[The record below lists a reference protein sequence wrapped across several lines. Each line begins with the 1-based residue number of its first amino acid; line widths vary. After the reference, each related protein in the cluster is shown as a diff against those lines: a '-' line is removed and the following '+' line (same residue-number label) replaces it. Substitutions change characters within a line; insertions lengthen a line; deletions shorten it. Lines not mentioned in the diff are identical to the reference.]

1 MSINSKKSN
10 NNKLEGKDDDAGKC
24 WDDDD
29 FEVPELPP
37 LADNGNLSDSNEIT
51 SKITIKRKI
60 SDLACVEGPVSRR
73 TRRKIKPIS
82 SRTRSKSKSEC
93 VDTISFGSKSSK
105 KKKKK
110 RPVRDVNDIAEEWIG
125 KIRCE
130 RTHGDF
136 TIDDLDQFTRKK

>member
-82 SRTRSKSKSEC
+82 SRTRSKSEC

-110 RPVRDVNDIAEEWIG
+110 RPARDVNDIAEEWIG

-130 RTHGDF
+130 KTHGDF
-136 TIDDLDQFTRKK
+136 AIDDLDQFTRKK

>member
-1 MSINSKKSN
+1 M
-10 NNKLEGKDDDAGKC
+10 
-24 WDDDD
+24 
-29 FEVPELPP
+29 
-37 LADNGNLSDSNEIT
+37 SDSNEIT

-105 KKKKK
+105 KKKK
-110 RPVRDVNDIAEEWIG
+110 RPARDVNDIAEEWIE

-130 RTHGDF
+130 KTHGDF

>member
-105 KKKKK
+105 KK
-110 RPVRDVNDIAEEWIG
+110 VVVI
-125 KIRCE
+125 
-130 RTHGDF
+130 H
-136 TIDDLDQFTRKK
+136 Q

>member
-10 NNKLEGKDDDAGKC
+10 INKLEGKDDDAGKC

-29 FEVPELPP
+29 FEVLELPP
-37 LADNGNLSDSNEIT
+37 LANNGNLSDSNEIT

-82 SRTRSKSKSEC
+82 SRTRSRSKSEC
-93 VDTISFGSKSSK
+93 VDTISFASKSSK
-105 KKKKK
+105 KKKEKT
-110 RPVRDVNDIAEEWIG
+110 
-125 KIRCE
+125 C
-130 RTHGDF
+130 
-136 TIDDLDQFTRKK
+136 